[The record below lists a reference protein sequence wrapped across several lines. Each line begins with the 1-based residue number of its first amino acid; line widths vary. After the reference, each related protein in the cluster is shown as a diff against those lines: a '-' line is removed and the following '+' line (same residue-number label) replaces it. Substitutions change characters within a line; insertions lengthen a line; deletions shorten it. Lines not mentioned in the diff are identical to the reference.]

1 MSEPQLIKSLF
12 QSDVTRDIPP
22 VVYFHEQNPVKLA
35 DEVGEYIITGGWPE
49 SHPNHKR
56 VPDGIHEQ
64 YVRLLNGI
72 ASELDKSGGPDL
84 PNAWISGFYGSGKSS
99 FAKLLGLALDG
110 VALPSGGSMADA
122 LLKRDTSPQAEEL
135 RTAWN
140 NLRQKIS
147 DPFSVVFDVGGFAR
161 DNEQIHSAVVRQ
173 VQKKLGYCSKDPIV
187 ADHELKLERDG
198 EWDRFQSVAQET
210 LKRPWDEVKDNSLAG
225 EDFSLVLSTMFPDH
239 YSDPMA
245 WYMSRAGTHQASAAP
260 RDAVHAIR
268 DMMVGRRKGST
279 LFIVVDEVSQYVV
292 ASKDRV
298 DRLRAFASE
307 LGSELKGSAWLLA
320 LGQQKVDE
328 EMDDSWLSWAKDRF
342 PQKLRVHLAPTNIRD
357 VVHKRLLQKTK
368 EGEALLKGLFD
379 RHRPDLK
386 LYAYGCENVS
396 ADEFVEVY
404 PMLPGQIDLLL
415 QITTAL
421 RTRSARAQG
430 DDQAIRGLLQLLG
443 ELFRSQK
450 LAEQPVGHLVTLDRI
465 YEVQH
470 TALDSDVQQS
480 MARIIHECAN
490 DTSDLRVRAAKAVAL
505 LELIQDTQAT
515 DAKLVAQCL
524 FERVDSGN
532 QSAAITEALE
542 SLRRDNLL
550 AFSEKEGYRI
560 QSTAGEEWER
570 DRRDIGVGRESISAT
585 IQDALKL
592 LMGGSGMDKPKF
604 QGRHFPWSAKFSDG
618 RRASDETITDP
629 RDAAAVQIDFRFVPT
644 SEQAESNW
652 IKQSEENALQNR
664 VVWVCGDTDQMEQ
677 IARQLLQSKRMIEKF
692 EPRKESLTPAR
703 KLLLQQ
709 ENNRKEELQEQ
720 IRQTVTG
727 AWLSGRMYFRS
738 KPFTPQDFGTT
749 FTTALQAAATRVL
762 PDLFPSF
769 EPTSVQPSE
778 LLQLIE
784 PELSAPTPKFIDP
797 LGILELDGGRYV
809 PSCHG
814 GVPQRVLESI
824 KGEGGISGVG
834 LLKAFEGPPYGY
846 TTDLVRA
853 CVAGLLRGGQLRIQP
868 EGGPEITAT
877 RDAGVRDLFD
887 KDRPFKRANFFP
899 AGDDDVG
906 KKTINRI
913 CRFFADTL
921 HHEMDREPVAIADA
935 VATHFVP
942 QAERLREVLSRLNRL
957 PGSPELPKELD
968 QLTDALGDCV
978 KACRQTK
985 PTVLMV
991 RKHLDA
997 LSDGIKM
1004 LNLFDAELTEDAI
1017 DAVEKA
1023 GSAQKYQITQLC
1035 ETGVLA
1041 TDDPTVEL
1049 IHSHL
1054 ASDRTWQ
1061 DIGGLDDDLEKVRES
1076 YVAERQRLLT
1086 WQETLADEARSRLR
1100 TRPGFSTLTAEQSH
1114 RVLRPISQAPTNTT
1128 PEAIAPALS
1137 ALKDTFE
1144 IQLQRAEDEAN
1155 ELLDEI
1161 RSEVETTPM
1170 RKVPLNLHNREV
1182 ETEADVDALVGEIR
1196 ERLME
1201 YVKAGERVRIQ

>member
-1 MSEPQLIKSLF
+1 MTETQPIKSLF

-22 VVYFHEQNPVKLA
+22 VVYFHEQSPDKLA
-35 DEVGEYIITGGWPE
+35 GEVSEYIITGGFPE
-49 SHPNHKR
+49 THPGHKR

-72 ASELDKSGGPDL
+72 TSELGRKGGPDL

-110 VALPSGGSMADA
+110 VALPTGGSMADA
-122 LLKRDTSPQAEEL
+122 WLKRDTSPLAEEL
-135 RTAWN
+135 RTAWK
-140 NLRQKIS
+140 NLRQKVS

-198 EWDRFQSVAQET
+198 EWDRFQAAAQQT
-210 LKRPWDEVKDNSLAG
+210 LSRPWDEVKDNSLAG

-239 YSDPMA
+239 YPDPMA
-245 WYMSRAGTHQASAAP
+245 WYTSRAGTYQASAAP

-268 DMMVGRRKGST
+268 DMMSLRRAGST
-279 LFIVVDEVSQYVV
+279 LFIVIDEVSQYVV

-307 LGSELKGSAWLLA
+307 LGSELKGDAWLLA
-320 LGQQKVDE
+320 LGQQKIDQ

-368 EGEALLKGLFD
+368 VGETLLRGLFD
-379 RHRPDLK
+379 QHRPDLK
-386 LYAYGCENVS
+386 LFAYGCENVS

-450 LAEQPVGHLVTLDRI
+450 LADDPVGHLVTLDRI

-480 MARIIHECAN
+480 MARIIHECAG
-490 DTSDLRVRAAKAVAL
+490 DTSNLRVRAAKAVAL

-515 DAKLVAQCL
+515 DAKLVSQCL
-524 FERVDSGN
+524 FDKIDRGN
-532 QSAAITEALE
+532 QTAAVTEALE

-570 DRRDIGVGRESISAT
+570 DRRDVGVGRESISST

-592 LMGGSGMDKPKF
+592 LMGDLDRPKF
-604 QGRHFPWSAKFSDG
+604 QGRHFPWSAKYSDG
-618 RRASDETITDP
+618 RRADDDTIADP
-629 RDAAAVQIDFRFVPT
+629 RDAASVQIDFRFVPT

-652 IKQSEENALQNR
+652 IKHSDESALR
-664 VVWVCGDTDQMEQ
+664 DRIVWVCGDTDEMEQ
-677 IARQLLQSKRMIEKF
+677 IARQLLQSSRMIEKY
-692 EPRKESLTPAR
+692 EPRKESLNSAR
-703 KLLLQQ
+703 KVLLTQ
-709 ENNRKEELQEQ
+709 EINRKEELQSQ
-720 IRQTVTG
+720 IRQVVAG
-727 AWLSGRMYFRS
+727 AWLKGRLYFRS
-738 KPFTPQDFGTT
+738 KPYSPSDLGASFSTV
-749 FTTALQAAATRVL
+749 LQAAATRVL

-769 EPTSVQPSE
+769 EPTPIQPSE
-778 LLQLIE
+778 VLQLIE
-784 PELSAPTPKFIDP
+784 PELSAPSPKFIDP

-814 GVPQRVLESI
+814 VVPQRILESI
-824 KGEGGISGVG
+824 RTEGGISGTG

-846 TTDLVRA
+846 TTELVRA
-853 CVAGLLRGGQLRIQP
+853 CVAGLLRGGQIRIQP

-887 KDRPFKRANFFP
+887 KDRPFRRATIFP
-899 AGDDDVG
+899 AGDDDIG
-906 KKTINRI
+906 KKNINRI
-913 CRFFADTL
+913 CRFFAETL

-935 VATHFVP
+935 VAQHFVP
-942 QAERLREVLSRLNRL
+942 QAEKLRKVFARLDSL
-957 PGSPELPKELD
+957 PGERKSPQELD
-968 QLTDALGDCV
+968 RLTDALEGCV
-978 KACRQTK
+978 KSCRQTK

-991 RKHLDA
+991 KKHLDG
-997 LSDGIKM
+997 LSDGLKM
-1004 LNLFDAELTEDAI
+1004 LNLFDAELTDDAI
-1017 DAVEKA
+1017 RAVKDAA
-1023 GSAQKYQITQLC
+1023 NIQLHQITQLC
-1035 ETGVLA
+1035 DTGVLA
-1041 TDDPTVEL
+1041 KDDPTVEL
-1049 IHSHL
+1049 IRSHL
-1054 ASDRTWQ
+1054 ASDRPWQ
-1061 DIGGLDDDLEKVRES
+1061 DIGGLDADLDKVRET
-1076 YVAERQRLLT
+1076 YIAERQRLLS

-1100 TRPGFSTLTAEQSH
+1100 SRDGFSTLTAEQSH
-1114 RVLRPISQAPTNTT
+1114 RVLRPISQAPTDTT
-1128 PEAIAPALS
+1128 PDAIAPTLS

-1144 IQLQRAEDEAN
+1144 IQLQRAEDEAGD
-1155 ELLDEI
+1155 LLDEI
-1161 RSEVETTPM
+1161 RSEVEPVPI
-1170 RKVPLNLHNREV
+1170 RKVPLNIHNREV
-1182 ETEADVDALVGEIR
+1182 QTEADVDALVGEIR

-1201 YVKAGERVRIQ
+1201 YVKAGERVRLV